1 MKEDLDNEPDYM
13 VSPLLASTEV
23 ISAQASYS
31 LTRHS
36 REVVFNMVERSECTS
51 LCESDQVRA
60 KRMVCFTYRKKRVV
74 SVYNTPRLRRGSVE
88 TVLKAS
94 NERNKIVVVFKTPVL
109 YTAGCSGI
117 SNRLGHSQMLGF
129 VDIFEIRG

>member
-1 MKEDLDNEPDYM
+1 MKEDLDNEPDYL

-36 REVVFNMVERSECTS
+36 REVVLNMVERSECIS
-51 LCESDQVRA
+51 LCESDQVCA

-74 SVYNTPRLRRGSVE
+74 SVYHTLISVADQNTRICSI
-88 TVLKAS
+88 
-94 NERNKIVVVFKTPVL
+94 NKSCYKL
-109 YTAGCSGI
+109 
-117 SNRLGHSQMLGF
+117 
-129 VDIFEIRG
+129 

>member
-1 MKEDLDNEPDYM
+1 MKEDLDNEPDYL

-36 REVVFNMVERSECTS
+36 REVVLNMVERSECTS
-51 LCESDQVRA
+51 LCELDQVCA

-74 SVYNTPRLRRGSVE
+74 SVYHTPRLRRGSVE

-94 NERNKIVVVFKTPVL
+94 NERNKIAFVFKPHPFFILQAAQGSLT
-109 YTAGCSGI
+109 G
-117 SNRLGHSQMLGF
+117 
-129 VDIFEIRG
+129 